1 MMVFRNLQQLFLTA
15 GWHSLI
21 NCNLS
26 VLQSPTLTLIPG
38 QIRTGERRKGER
50 TGELEWIAGPLVMCI
65 SSVVDVP
72 WDFLSSVGHRIST
85 SWLRPPCVVWIN
97 YPLQS
102 VQSSLFDTSFRC
114 SEKPCYLVT
123 SWYKVKVCVRH
134 SVMSD
139 YLWPHGLSMEF
150 SRQEDWSGLPLPSS
164 GDLPDPGIEPRFP
177 ALQADFCHLSSQGS
191 PKLV

>member
-1 MMVFRNLQQLFLTA
+1 MIISKFFVLGKEKESKCSAVIICLFYSPPP
-15 GWHSLI
+15 WSRSLDR
-21 NCNLS
+21 S
-26 VLQSPTLTLIPG
+26 G
-38 QIRTGERRKGER
+38 QERGEREKGQESWNEQLALQWCVFLQWWMCHEISWVQWD
-50 TGELEWIAGPLVMCI
+50 TGSPPV
-65 SSVVDVP
+65 
-72 WDFLSSVGHRIST
+72 
-85 SWLRPPCVVWIN
+85 RPPCIVWIN

-102 VQSSLFDTSFRC
+102 VQSSLFHTSFRC

-164 GDLPDPGIEPRFP
+164 GDLPNPGIEPRFP
-177 ALQADFCHLSSQGS
+177 ALQADFCHLTYQGS
-191 PKLV
+191 PKLL